1 MSPKRSYVVV
11 AVMLCALFAPYVMD
25 QVPIGA
31 VGLRAPVQIAAILL
45 AAYVTL
51 GYWLL
56 SRFRL
61 QLHFPPMLCFLLFAL
76 SIVPYLFV
84 SLGQIHE
91 AYLGCLLQYTAY
103 PLVVALFL
111 PSVLSPRRII
121 RLTCLILTVQGLLT
135 GLFTALNLARG
146 RLPMLHP
153 VSLNPVTDAD
163 SMILAALGF
172 ITLTVMQPR
181 EERTGRRQRLKRF
194 AWIASAVVLTVLA
207 LTTFSRATIGGFL
220 AALLTLWVLRR
231 RGPRFAAGA
240 TRVII
245 FACAV
250 VPVLVCT
257 NVIKPE
263 TLGKAG
269 ALIIHKRVAEQ
280 IYGSTLMRRALTWQA
295 FVSRITWTDIVG
307 TRPALHE
314 YDYYHGLGVKR
325 TVDTPHNYWIS
336 LLLTAGYGGVLAVLA
351 LWDYAARL
359 VRRARDPVAR
369 WVLPWLVFISV
380 QGITGRGA
388 FLGLM
393 TLAFWC
399 FVAAAL
405 ATNRGY
411 IVSFGRAAPRRLPA
425 VVAVS
430 PETPLPAG
438 QPPAST
444 PAG

>member
-1 MSPKRSYVVV
+1 MSPKRSYIAAAVV
-11 AVMLCALFAPYVMD
+11 LGILFAPYVME
-25 QVPIGA
+25 QLPIGA
-31 VGLRAPVQIAAILL
+31 AGLRAPAQIGAILL
-45 AAYVTL
+45 AACVTL

-61 QLHFPPMLCFLLFAL
+61 RLHFAVMLCFLLFAV

-84 SLGQIHE
+84 SLGQVHE

-103 PLVVALFL
+103 PLIVALFL

-121 RLTCLILTVQGLLT
+121 RLCCLILTVPGLLT

-153 VSLNPVTDAD
+153 VSLSSVYDAD
-163 SMILAALGF
+163 SMVLGALGL

-181 EERTGRRQRLKRF
+181 EQRTGRRQRLKRF
-194 AWIASAVVLTVLA
+194 AWIASAVVLAALA
-207 LTTFSRATIGGFL
+207 LTTFSRATMGGFL
-220 AALLTLWVLRR
+220 AALLMLWVLRR

-240 TRVII
+240 TRAII
-245 FACAV
+245 FACAA
-250 VPVLVCT
+250 VPLLVCT
-257 NVIKPE
+257 NLITPE
-263 TLGKAG
+263 MLGKTG
-269 ALIIHKRVAEQ
+269 ALIIRKRAVEQ

-295 FVSRITWTDIVG
+295 FVSRISWTDVVG

-314 YDYYHGLGVKR
+314 YDYYHDLGVKR
-325 TVDTPHNYWIS
+325 TVETPHNYWIS

-369 WVLPWLVFISV
+369 WVLPWLVFLSV

-405 ATNRGY
+405 ASNRGFV
-411 IVSFGRAAPRRLPA
+411 VSFGQAAPRRRPA
-425 VVAVS
+425 GGPVS
-430 PETPLPAG
+430 PEAPLTAGRPPSSIPAG
-438 QPPAST
+438 
-444 PAG
+444 